1 MKLFVKVD
9 FTKRTIRLELN
20 PGEGTYDFE
29 ERIKEHEGIPNHHV
43 CALFFE
49 GNEVSLWNHEYLHSL
64 EDGAI
69 LDFKNKSFV
78 IYVETSSGDII
89 SLQVKSSDSIGMIK
103 DKVQEM
109 SGVPSSSFDLCT
121 DLIPNEDLNLRQVE
135 IRKNSN
141 LHMALNL
148 SNNSIDILDIFFIS
162 TLAQKTIKISRIRD
176 SVLHLKLM
184 IRALEGIPVL
194 KQILNFAGRQMENN
208 RRLSDYGC
216 QNQST
221 VHIAL
226 RLHGD

>member
-1 MKLFVKVD
+1 MKLFVKVE

-20 PGEGTYDFE
+20 PGERTYDFE

-49 GNEVSLWNHEYLHSL
+49 GNEVPLRNHEYLHSL

-69 LDFKNKSFV
+69 LYFKNKSFE

-121 DLIPNEDLNLRQVE
+121 DLIPNEDLDLRQVE

-148 SNNSIDILDIFFIS
+148 SNNSLDILNIFVS
-162 TLAQKTIKISRIRD
+162 TLTGKTIKISRVRD

-194 KQILNFAGRQMENN
+194 QQILIFAGRQLENV

-216 QNQST
+216 ENGCKI
-221 VHIAL
+221 HITL
-226 RLHGD
+226 NLCGD